1 MARCF
6 VARPLALVHVH
17 LAIVALETSATRA
30 LVGTDASTAI
40 LARSITHGCKK
51 WQTKRWGNFVRM
63 VAISFHQDAQR
74 LHKSIQITFAFDS
87 VSSVTRTTGALIGAG
102 RVEACGQRRMAVVVQ
117 FVSAFVVLDA
127 LGAVVMDVDGR
138 SWTRSKVVVARQT
151 VATIRAG
158 RIDTNRIGTAAMT
171 SRTTFR
177 VAFVNI

>member
-1 MARCF
+1 MRF
-6 VARPLALVHVH
+6 RFIKTL
-17 LAIVALETSATRA
+17 
-30 LVGTDASTAI
+30 
-40 LARSITHGCKK
+40 
-51 WQTKRWGNFVRM
+51 
-63 VAISFHQDAQR
+63 R

-87 VSSVTRTTGALIGAG
+87 VSSVTRATGALIGAG
-102 RVEACGQRRMAVVVQ
+102 RVEACGQRRMAAVVQ

-127 LGAVVMDVDGR
+127 LSAVVMDVDGR

-158 RIDTNRIGTAAMT
+158 RIDTNRIGTAAVT